1 MCVQEL
7 MGLVSG
13 LLGAEISRDE
23 PLMEA
28 GLDSIGAVEL
38 RNAVGAKFGVELPA
52 TVTFD
57 HPSVAALAQYVA
69 GKVAP
74 QQAVVL
80 HPQALAAAEMGSPAR
95 QASFFTRA
103 KDITC

>member
-1 MCVQEL
+1 MLQEL
-7 MGLVSG
+7 LGLVSG
-13 LLGAEISRDE
+13 LLGADISRDE

-38 RNAVGAKFGVELPA
+38 RNSVAARFGVELPA

-69 GKVAP
+69 AKIAP
-74 QQAVVL
+74 QQAVML
-80 HPQALAAAEMGSPAR
+80 HPQVLTAADMGSPAL
-95 QASFFTRA
+95 QASFFTR
-103 KDITC
+103 T